1 MDLDE
6 QDDVLLA
13 RLLKKVFVFNV
24 AFAKSA
30 DSVISARS
38 WESSSSKDV
47 FIPTPGLHH
56 ASSEEPDDV
65 TSPNPHS
72 KLAPVPVDEFTETEG
87 RIDVSDDE
95 TSVNDENVEPT
106 NSGTTNTVEPNVH
119 NDFQLGTQQSPKVSR
134 RMGKK
139 FQQNRRNIT
148 TKTGRKKIPRN
159 IPSVPIDEISFYLE
173 ENVQ

>member
-47 FIPTPGLHH
+47 FIPT
-56 ASSEEPDDV
+56 PDDV

>member
-6 QDDVLLA
+6 QDDVLMA
-13 RLLKKVFVFNV
+13 RLCVY
-24 AFAKSA
+24 S
-30 DSVISARS
+30 
-38 WESSSSKDV
+38 
-47 FIPTPGLHH
+47 TPGLHH
-56 ASSEEPDDV
+56 ASSEEPGPLRHSPPVRSSVPDDV

-106 NSGTTNTVEPNVH
+106 NTGTTNTVEPNVH
-119 NDFQLGTQQSPKVSR
+119 NDFQLGIQQSPEISR

-148 TKTGRKKIPRN
+148 TKTGRKKIPSN